1 MDAGIHDAAATN
13 QLARSPPATGRIDV
27 VGVVIDVQRD
37 YLAERA
43 LVEQP
48 PGLASGSSRS
58 RSVTR
63 PDQISQPRVNR
74 TSVSGRYRSSSTVAP
89 R

>member
-63 PDQISQPRVNR
+63 PDQTRPVNH
-74 TSVSGRYRSSSTVAP
+74 A
-89 R
+89 